1 MRQLDSLA
9 ADQGAGQPGSKK
21 RMLKSRTVDYR
32 KGTLEVRQLDSGAA
46 GELGDWTARKLEG
59 EAAGEWDSNSRVG

>member
-1 MRQLDSLA
+1 MTAWQLIRVQDSQAVKKRQLDSRA
-9 ADQGAGQPGSKK
+9 
-21 RMLKSRTVDYR
+21 VDYG